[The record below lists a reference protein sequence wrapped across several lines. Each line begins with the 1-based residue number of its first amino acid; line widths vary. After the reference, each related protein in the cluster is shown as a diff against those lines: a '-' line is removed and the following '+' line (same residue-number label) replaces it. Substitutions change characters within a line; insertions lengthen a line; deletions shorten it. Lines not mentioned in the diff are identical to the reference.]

1 MQKVRLI
8 QQVNDLREKLGEKTK
23 DFNRLQRDVKFT
35 KIKELQQEIQLYQQE
50 CLKLRYISE
59 QAILIL
65 RQNGL
70 QSLLKTNKQLQVFAR
85 EVKGDRPSELGV
97 LYSVPNNLN
106 ADSVLNSCSKKV
118 EAAAETPDP
127 DLPRGELETLKL

>member
-1 MQKVRLI
+1 
-8 QQVNDLREKLGEKTK
+8 VNDLKGKLGEKTK

-50 CLKLRYISE
+50 CIKLRYISE

-70 QSLLKTNKQLQVFAR
+70 QCLLKPNKQLQAFAR
-85 EVKGDRPSELGV
+85 EVKGDKPSEPGV
-97 LYSVPNNLN
+97 ICDNQSNLN
-106 ADSVLNSCSKKV
+106 FDSAIISS
-118 EAAAETPDP
+118 A
-127 DLPRGELETLKL
+127 